1 MTYPSN
7 APSGTPRPRI
17 AAFPKGYL
25 DVMMA
30 REMTVED
37 WISRAPFMEIEGV
50 ELYPGVLESIDDRYL
65 AKIRSCAENVGVQIP
80 MMCSSPDFVDPRP
93 GGWEAVKHIREM
105 VDVMVELAPDP
116 SWRSVRVLSGQAW
129 PNVSEDEGISR
140 AVEGINACL
149 TYAKEKSVRLV
160 MENHYK
166 DGSWTYPEFAQPQRL
181 FLAIVNQIDS
191 PWFSVNFDPSNA
203 IVAGEDPIELLDLV
217 VDRVKSMG
225 ASDRSLRPGYTLDD
239 IKSFEGT
246 GYPQA
251 LRHGVLGQGLND
263 YDAILSRLAARGFCG
278 WISIEDGERRG
289 EEGFVDIR
297 DSARFLRERI
307 AHYWPDGP
315 AKTE

>member
-1 MTYPSN
+1 MTDASN
-7 APSGTPRPRI
+7 AAPSTPRPRI

-37 WISRAPFMEIEGV
+37 WISRAPFMELEGV
-50 ELYPGVLESIDDRYL
+50 ELYPGVLETIDDRYL
-65 AKIRSCAENVGVQIP
+65 TKIRSCAENVGVQIP
-80 MMCSSPDFVDPRP
+80 MMCSSPDFIDPRP
-93 GGWEAVKHIREM
+93 GGWEAAVKYIREM
-105 VDVMVELAPDP
+105 VDVMVELSPDP

-129 PNVSEDEGISR
+129 PDVPEDEGISR
-140 AVEGINACL
+140 AVEGIKACL
-149 TYAKEKSVRLV
+149 SYAEAKSVRLV

-181 FLAIVNQIDS
+181 FLAIVEQIDS

-225 ASDRSLRPGYTLDD
+225 ASDRSLRAGYTLDD
-239 IKSFEGT
+239 IKRFEGT

-251 LRHGVLGQGLND
+251 LRHGVLGEGLND

-297 DSARFLRERI
+297 DSARFLRERL
-307 AHYWPDGP
+307 ARYWPDGRG
-315 AKTE
+315 